1 MLRCRSLVVA
11 AAGSH
16 VAARL
21 THRLGPAAGS
31 HVATRSVISH
41 PAKYIVIETG
51 RTGLRR
57 HVGFGEFVKQLI
69 TRRSIVR
76 LRHSFALKRSISLWA
91 YDVGASAHIRIC
103 VNIIRLT
110 AALSHH
116 ELIGGQTVEQRAFL
130 GVSAFLTVKPD
141 AVNKLLGAVW
151 PATWAAPSPTA
162 SAVTV
167 ITNAARKP
175 ALATP

>member
-1 MLRCRSLVVA
+1 LLRPQGLMLQLGSRTVSVPPQGLMLQLVQ
-11 AAGSH
+11 SS
-16 VAARL
+16 RIPPN
-21 THRLGPAAGS
+21 T
-31 HVATRSVISH
+31 
-41 PAKYIVIETG
+41 VIETG

-69 TRRSIVR
+69 TRRSIAR